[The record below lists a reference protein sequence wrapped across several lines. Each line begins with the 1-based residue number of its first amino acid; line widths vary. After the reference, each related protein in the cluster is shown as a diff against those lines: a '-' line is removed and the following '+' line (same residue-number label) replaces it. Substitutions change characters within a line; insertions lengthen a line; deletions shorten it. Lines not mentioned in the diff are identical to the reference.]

1 MSSGNIV
8 GNRPLYFRILS
19 IETSRIS
26 YLLPGVFDGM
36 RTLVDLKIA
45 DGGVETFPKEIFK
58 QLKRLKRLSLY
69 KNNISTLPKNLFKSQ
84 GNLEYLDISH
94 NK

>member
-1 MSSGNIV
+1 
-8 GNRPLYFRILS
+8 
-19 IETSRIS
+19 
-26 YLLPGVFDGM
+26 M

-45 DGGVETFPKEIFK
+45 DGGVETFPNEIFK

-69 KNNISTLPKNLFKSQ
+69 KNNISALPRNLFKSQ

-94 NK
+94 NKYARETQNF